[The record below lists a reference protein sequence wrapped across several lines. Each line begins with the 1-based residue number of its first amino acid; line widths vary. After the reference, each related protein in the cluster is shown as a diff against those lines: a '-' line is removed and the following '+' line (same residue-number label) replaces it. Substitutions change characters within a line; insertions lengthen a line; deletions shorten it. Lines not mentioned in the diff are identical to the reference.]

1 MARNSIFQEER
12 KQAILNIL
20 KENNR
25 IDVPYMCEIFNI
37 SPSTARNDL
46 NRLESENLIKRTHG
60 GAILKVKNGE
70 KEIPSTENEK
80 TMLDEKT
87 LIAKKALDFIN
98 DGETV
103 GISTGSSGYALA
115 KALINKNNLTVI
127 TNDVKIAC
135 FLEQN
140 TNFTIFIIGGVIR
153 NQFHYIMDNVD
164 LPKNISIN
172 KFFFSSNGFTI
183 EHGATISDIMLSKNE
198 KILLNLSQKRILL
211 CDHSKLGKTHFAQIL
226 PLDKID
232 EIIVDKG
239 ISKSYIKDFEN
250 ASYHITIA
258 D

>member
-1 MARNSIFQEER
+1 VAKNSIFLEER
-12 KQAILNIL
+12 KQEILRIL

-25 IDVPYMCEIFNI
+25 IDVPQMCEIFNI

-46 NRLESENLIKRTHG
+46 KLLEKENFIKRTHG
-60 GAILKVKNGE
+60 GAILKIKDD

-80 TMLDEKT
+80 AMLDEKT
-87 LIAKKALDFIN
+87 LIAKKALDFIE
-98 DGETV
+98 DGDSI

-115 KALINKNNLTVI
+115 KALVNKKNLTVI

-140 TNFTIFIIGGVIR
+140 TSFTIFIIGGVIR

-198 KILLNLSQKRILL
+198 KTLLSLSQKRILL

-232 EIIVDKG
+232 EIIIDKD
-239 ISKSYIKDFEN
+239 ISPYFLNEFEKI
-250 ASYHITIA
+250 SYHITIA
-258 D
+258 K